1 MLPGP
6 LVSGCRH
13 AARSP
18 LSLPHPF
25 AAHWALLPPGPAGQ
39 SAAPASLAP
48 CRPPLFAVHSLR
60 LRGVRRPPLSERPRA
75 ITSVPCRFMSPNLV
89 PPLSAPFAPP
99 CSATAGTPTPP
110 LPLLQK
116 EPVAMPRSLL
126 PPSLSSAHG
135 HVSPPL
141 IHAGDRAAAVLIIF
155 LTAVVAV
162 PPSPHGETR
171 LSATIALFG
180 AALTSLIL
188 PRISRS

>member
-1 MLPGP
+1 
-6 LVSGCRH
+6 
-13 AARSP
+13 
-18 LSLPHPF
+18 
-25 AAHWALLPPGPAGQ
+25 
-39 SAAPASLAP
+39 
-48 CRPPLFAVHSLR
+48 
-60 LRGVRRPPLSERPRA
+60 
-75 ITSVPCRFMSPNLV
+75 
-89 PPLSAPFAPP
+89 
-99 CSATAGTPTPP
+99 
-110 LPLLQK
+110 
-116 EPVAMPRSLL
+116 MPRSLL